1 MMLVRTAKYGIGWTA
16 GGASPDE
23 VTELNQSARAAWSD
37 AGRDGAPRL
46 WALTYFVLGDGGRDT
61 AAEYLTDYYGDWG
74 PGMAQQIPADA
85 EQIRGAVTAYEA
97 SGTDEF
103 IFNPV
108 SSDMRQL
115 DGLAEA
121 LGDLLQP

>member
-46 WALTYFVLGDGGRDT
+46 WALTYFVLGDGGCDT

-74 PGMAQQIPADA
+74 PGMAQQISADA

-115 DGLAEA
+115 DGLAGA